1 MAAADDSEQKEMKI
15 LHVETGRHFYGGAQ
29 QVVYL
34 LEGLGRQG
42 VENVL
47 VCPPDTEID
56 AQARRLGA
64 KVYNVACAGDLDL
77 GFTWWLRKIMR
88 WEQPDLVHCHSRRG
102 ADFLGGM
109 AAATAHLPAVVSR
122 RVDNPEPEWVAKLR
136 YRPFRKVIAISGNVA
151 DVLRENGV
159 DEGRLTVIRSAVDFQ
174 RFQEPP
180 ARKELLQEFELTEA
194 NFVIASI
201 GQLIPRKG
209 HRYLL
214 EAMANLSRKMP
225 RARLIVFG
233 KGNLASE
240 LLEQSARLGVDDIV
254 HFAGFRDDLD
264 RYMGAFDLVVHPAL
278 REGLGV
284 SMLKAAAAGVAVVA
298 FDVAGSRE
306 AVANG
311 RTGILVR
318 PKDTAALE
326 QAILT
331 LAENGMLRRSCGEAA
346 RKRMREE
353 FSIEAMVEQHIE
365 LYRSLTNGQEAEQR
379 GKGQPGAA

>member
-1 MAAADDSEQKEMKI
+1 MKI

-34 LEGLGRQG
+34 LDGLRRR
-42 VENVL
+42 NVDNIL

-56 AQARRLGA
+56 LKARKLGA
-64 KVYNVACAGDLDL
+64 RVYNVSSAGDLDL
-77 GFTWWLRKIMR
+77 GLTWWLMKVMS
-88 WEQPDLVHCHSRRG
+88 WEKPDIVHCHSRRG
-102 ADFLGGM
+102 ADFLGGL
-109 AAATAHLPAVVSR
+109 AAALAHLPAAVSR
-122 RVDNPEPEWVAKLR
+122 RVDHPEPEWIARLR

-151 DVLRENGV
+151 AVLRENGV
-159 DEGRLTVIRSAVDFQ
+159 DEDRLAIIRSAVDFE

-180 ARKELLQEFELTEA
+180 ARRELLEEFGLA
-194 NFVIASI
+194 DGDFIIASI

-214 EAMANLSRKMP
+214 DAMAGLSPKMP
-225 RARLIVFG
+225 RARLLVFG
-233 KGNLASE
+233 QGCLEEE
-240 LLEQSARLGVDDIV
+240 LLGQAARLGLQRVV
-254 HFAGFRDDLD
+254 QFAGFREDLD

-306 AVANG
+306 AVVHG
-311 RTGILVR
+311 RTGILVH
-318 PKDTAALE
+318 PKDTLALE
-326 QAILT
+326 QAILRV
-331 LAENGMLRRSCGEAA
+331 AQNRMLQRACGEAA

-353 FSIEAMVEQHIE
+353 FSIEAMVEKHIE
-365 LYRSLTNGQEAEQR
+365 LYQALLNGQRDEEQQGQR
-379 GKGQPGAA
+379 EGQPGAAQRTD

>member
-1 MAAADDSEQKEMKI
+1 MKI

-34 LEGLGRQG
+34 LDGLRRKD

-47 VCPPDTEID
+47 VCPAESEID
-56 AQARRLGA
+56 AQARKLGA
-64 KVYNVACAGDLDL
+64 KVFNVACAGDLDL
-77 GFTWWLRKIMR
+77 SFTWWLRQIMN
-88 WEQPDLVHCHSRRG
+88 WERPDVVHCHSRRG
-102 ADFLGGM
+102 ADFLGGI
-109 AAATAHLPAVVSR
+109 AVALAHLPAAVSR
-122 RVDNPEPEWVAKLR
+122 RVDHPEAPFIAKLR
-136 YRPFRKVIAISGNVA
+136 YRPFGKVIAISENVA
-151 DVLRENGV
+151 AVLRESGV
-159 DEGRLTVIRSAVDFQ
+159 DENRLTIIRSAVDFD
-174 RFQEPP
+174 RFQAPP
-180 ARKELLQEFELTEA
+180 AREELVEEFGLSE
-194 NFVIASI
+194 NDFIIAAI

-214 EAMANLSRKMP
+214 DAMASLLQRMR

-233 KGNLASE
+233 QGTLESE
-240 LLEQSARLGVDDIV
+240 LLEQAARLNLEGAVQ
-254 HFAGFRDDLD
+254 FAGFRDDLD

-284 SMLKAAAAGVAVVA
+284 SMLKAAAAGVAIVA

-306 AVANG
+306 AVVHG
-311 RTGILVR
+311 RTGILVA

-331 LAENGMLRRSCGEAA
+331 LAGNDTLRRTCGEAA

-353 FSIEAMVEQHIE
+353 FSIETMAGKHVE
-365 LYRSLTNGQEAEQR
+365 LYESLL
-379 GKGQPGAA
+379 KG